1 MNDNATEELAHEQH
15 SPELSN
21 AALPTP
27 PKAAAI
33 EGRTPL
39 QLAWARLRKDRVS
52 MLSLVTIVVLV
63 ILAIF
68 ANFINEHVLGHPANV
83 QYRGGDVING
93 LRPDGI
99 PFGPNG
105 DFLLGT
111 DSVGRDILA
120 RILLGARVSLEVGL
134 IATAIAVV
142 VGLIVGTTAGYL
154 GGRVDTFLSRTMDV
168 FLSFPFL
175 LFAISLASVFQPS
188 KFISIF
194 VISFFVWANVGR
206 IVRGQVLSIRE
217 KEYIEAARSL
227 GAGDARIMVVDV
239 LPNLIAPVIV
249 YSTLLVPTAIV
260 FEATLSFLGLGVLPP
275 TPTWGNMIADSV
287 AYYQVVPTFLLFPSI
302 ALFITTLAFNLLG
315 DGLRDA
321 LDPRAARVLA
331 RK

>member
-1 MNDNATEELAHEQH
+1 MNPNATDEIVHDE
-15 SPELSN
+15 PERSEPPT
-21 AALPTP
+21 APTP
-27 PKAAAI
+27 PKDKDKAI
-33 EGRTPL
+33 QGRTPL
-39 QLAWARLRKDRVS
+39 QLAWVRLRKDKVS
-52 MLSLVTIVVLV
+52 IASLITIVVLV
-63 ILAIF
+63 AIAFLANI
-68 ANFINEHVLGHPANV
+68 INEKLIGHPANV
-83 QYRGGDVING
+83 QYRESPAG

-111 DSVGRDILA
+111 DSVGRDILS
-120 RILLGARVSLEVGL
+120 RILLGTRVSLEVGL
-134 IATAIAVV
+134 FATAIAVL
-142 VGLIVGTTAGYL
+142 VGLFMGTAAGYL
-154 GGRVDTFLSRTMDV
+154 GGRVDTVLSRTMDV

-188 KFISIF
+188 KGISIF
-194 VISFFVWANVGR
+194 VIAFFVWANVGR

-227 GAGDARIMVVDV
+227 GAGDIRIMVVDV

-287 AYYQVVPTFLLFPSI
+287 SYYEVVPTFLLFPSL